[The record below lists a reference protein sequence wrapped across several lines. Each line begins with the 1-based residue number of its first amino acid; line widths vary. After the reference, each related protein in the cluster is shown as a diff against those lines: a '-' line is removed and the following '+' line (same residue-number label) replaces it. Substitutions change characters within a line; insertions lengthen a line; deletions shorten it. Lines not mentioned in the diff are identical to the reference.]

1 MKLRALTTIMVG
13 MITGVGLL
21 AGCGGGGQPT
31 APGNGSDDALAGATI
46 TIGSKE
52 FTESKVLGQLAA
64 VALENA
70 GAKINDKTGISG
82 SATVREALTT
92 KQIDLYW
99 DYTGT
104 GWVNILGNSPT
115 DVPKDLYEQVKQADA
130 KNGVAWLKPAPFENA
145 YGIAVKNQFATDNN
159 LNTLT
164 DAAAYIKQ
172 HPDESKV
179 CAASEFISRDD
190 GLPGVQKAYGFKFSG
205 VTELDL
211 NLVYPQIGKDCAFG
225 EVTTTEARIK
235 ANDLKVLEDDQ
246 NFFIEYL
253 GCVTLRQETLDQ
265 YPAIA
270 EILGPI
276 SEKLTA
282 DVMMQLNG
290 QVDLD
295 GETEHDVAEQWLKDQ
310 GLI

>member
-1 MKLRALTTIMVG
+1 MKLRARSTTILVAALA
-13 MITGVGLL
+13 TLGLL
-21 AGCGGGGQPT
+21 AGCGGGQNSGS
-31 APGNGSDDALAGATI
+31 PGGDGALSGATI
-46 TIGSKE
+46 TVGSKE

-70 GAKINDKTGISG
+70 GAEVNDKTGITG

-104 GWVNILGNSPT
+104 GWVNILGNEPT
-115 DVPKDLYEQVKQADA
+115 DVPEDLYEQVKQADA

-145 YGIAVKNQFATDNN
+145 YGIAVKNSFANENN
-159 LNTLT
+159 IKTLG
-164 DAAAYIKQ
+164 DAAEFIKQ
-172 HPDESKV
+172 HPDQGAV
-179 CAASEFISRDD
+179 CAASEFINRDD
-190 GLPGVQKAYGFKFSG
+190 GLPGLQKAYGFKFSN
-205 VTELDL
+205 VVELDL

-225 EVTTTEARIK
+225 EVTTTEARIA
-235 ANDLKVLEDDQ
+235 ANDLLVLEDDQ

-253 GCVTLRQETLDQ
+253 GAVTLRQETLDQ

-270 EILGPI
+270 EIMAPI

-282 DVMMQLNG
+282 EVMIELNG
-290 QVDLD
+290 RVDLD
-295 GETEHDVAEQWLKDQ
+295 AEKERDVAEDWLKEQ

>member
-1 MKLRALTTIMVG
+1 MKRRALATIMAGIV
-13 MITGVGLL
+13 TGAGLL
-21 AGCGGGGQPT
+21 AGCGAGPQGESGGP
-31 APGNGSDDALAGATI
+31 SDALSGATI

-70 GAKINDKTGISG
+70 GATINDKTGISG
-82 SATVREALTT
+82 SATVREALTS

-115 DVPKDLYEQVKQADA
+115 EVPEDLYEQVKAADA

-159 LNTLT
+159 LNTLS
-164 DAAAYIKQ
+164 DAATYIKQ
-172 HPDESKV
+172 NPDQAAV
-179 CAASEFISRDD
+179 CAASEFIARDD
-190 GLPGVQKAYGFKFSG
+190 GLPGVQKAYGFKFSD
-205 VTELDL
+205 VVELDL

-265 YPAIA
+265 YPAIG
-270 EILGPI
+270 EIMGAI
-276 SEKLTA
+276 SDKLTA
-282 DVMMQLNG
+282 EVMMELNG
-290 QVDLD
+290 KVDLD
-295 GETEHDVAEQWLKDQ
+295 GETERDVAEEWLQNQ

>member
-1 MKLRALTTIMVG
+1 MKLRALATITVA
-13 MITGVGLL
+13 MITAAGLL
-21 AGCGGGGQPT
+21 AGCSGGQQP
-31 APGNGSDDALAGATI
+31 AGPGGSGALSGATI

-70 GAKINDKTGISG
+70 GAKTVDKTGISG
-82 SATVREALTT
+82 SATVREALIS

-115 DVPKDLYEQVKQADA
+115 EVPEDLYEQVKAADA

-159 LNTLT
+159 LNTLS

-172 HPDESKV
+172 NPDTSKV
-179 CAASEFISRDD
+179 CAASEFINRDD

-211 NLVYPQIGKDCAFG
+211 SLVYAQVGKDCAFG

-270 EILGPI
+270 EIMGPI
-276 SEKLTA
+276 NEKLTA
-282 DVMMQLNG
+282 EVMMELNG
-290 QVDLD
+290 KVDL
-295 GETEHDVAEQWLKDQ
+295 EAESERDVAEEWLQNQ